1 MSPSSGARAVVAS
14 IGCTDPWNA
23 AGVGL
28 DCRALAD
35 CGVRAVTA
43 IAGVT
48 AQDARGLHVA
58 AAVAPEL
65 LAAQLA
71 ALADAGIGAYRIGAL
86 LDVATVEL
94 VAAHVR
100 ASGIAAVYD
109 PVFAASGGGSF
120 VTEAVARAIAREL
133 VPHVALVTPNLA
145 EAGRLTGEPEP
156 ADVASME
163 RAARTLVARGAAAA
177 LVKGGHLRGAA
188 IDVLVDAEGTTIY
201 EADRIAGTL
210 RGSGCLLACGVAA
223 WLARGARLREAVERA
238 RAFVRERFAGATEF
252 GGMRVAY

>member
-1 MSPSSGARAVVAS
+1 MTARNGSRAVVAS

-48 AQDARGLHVA
+48 AQDARGLHA
-58 AAVAPEL
+58 ASAVSPEL

-86 LDVATVEL
+86 LDVATVEV

-100 ASGIAAVYD
+100 ASRVAAVYD
-109 PVFAASGGGSF
+109 PVFAPSGGGSF
-120 VTEAVARAIAREL
+120 VTDAVIEAIAREL
-133 VPHVALVTPNLA
+133 VPHVAVVTPNLA
-145 EAGRLTGEPEP
+145 EAARLTGG
-156 ADVASME
+156 ADVCDVASME
-163 RAARTLVARGAAAA
+163 RAAKVLVGRGAAAA
-177 LVKGGHLRGAA
+177 LVKGGHLPGAA
-188 IDVLVDAEGTTIY
+188 IDVLVDADGSAFY
-201 EADRIAGTL
+201 EAQRIAGTL
-210 RGSGCLLACGVAA
+210 RGSGCLLACAIAA
-223 WLARGARLREAVERA
+223 WIARGVDLREAVERA
-238 RAFVRERFAGATEF
+238 RGFVRERFAGATEF